1 MWSTV
6 IAVLGTLLG
15 GGLTGLLQS
24 RGERR
29 SRLAARADEKARAL
43 RTALGEL
50 VAALGDHRRAM
61 WHREALRLDG
71 AAQPAYEA
79 ARMESRSTR
88 SAVTAPLVAVSV
100 IEPALAQVAKDAA
113 QAAFDLRDAPDREE
127 LAARR
132 ERAIAATDVLVAA
145 AGRAMA

>member
-6 IAVLGTLLG
+6 IAVAGTLLG
-15 GGLTGLLQS
+15 GALTGFLQS

-61 WHREALRLDG
+61 WYRELLRLDG
-71 AAQPAYEA
+71 ADREAFEA
-79 ARMESRSTR
+79 ARAESRATR

-100 IEPALAQVAKDAA
+100 IEPALAQAA
-113 QAAFDLRDAPDREE
+113 QQAARSAFDLRDAPDRAE

-132 ERAIAATDVLVAA
+132 ERAIAATDELVAA
-145 AGRAMA
+145 VGRAMA